1 MKVKRLKKA
10 KKHLAFYINNYKF
23 RQPYQVLVDGTFCFT
38 ALANKTNIREQIPK
52 YLQGEVKLLTTSCIA
67 KEVENLGH
75 TFYGALTILKNF
87 PLHKCDHEK
96 APTSAAKCVLSMLKG
111 NNPSRYIVA
120 TQDAALQAKLKLI
133 PGVPT
138 MYLHGPAPIL
148 APPSEEDKGSA
159 EFSNQVSVKNADV
172 ERLKQLKE
180 SMAKKGLLPQ
190 TPRPSQELIKV
201 KRKKGPNP
209 LSCKKKQKKP
219 TLTQPAPSSG
229 KVRKRQRVK
238 VSAHIK
244 EALKQ
249 SIK

>member
-23 RQPYQVLVDGTFCFT
+23 RQPYQVLVDGTFCFH

-75 TFYGALTILKNF
+75 KFYGALTILKNF
-87 PLHKCDHEK
+87 PLHK
-96 APTSAAKCVLSMLKG
+96 
-111 NNPSRYIVA
+111 YIVA
-120 TQDAALQAKLKLI
+120 TQDATLQGKLKLI

-159 EFSNQVSVKNADV
+159 EFSNQVSVKNAEV
-172 ERLKQLKE
+172 ERLKELKE

-190 TPRPSQELIKV
+190 TPQPSQEFTKV

-249 SIK
+249 VLLVKKSLGSHRQHLHALG